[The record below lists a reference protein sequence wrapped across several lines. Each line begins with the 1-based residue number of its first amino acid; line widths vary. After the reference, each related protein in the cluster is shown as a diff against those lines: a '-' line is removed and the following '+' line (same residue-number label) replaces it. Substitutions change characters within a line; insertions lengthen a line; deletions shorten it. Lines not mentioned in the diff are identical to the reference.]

1 MPRQRYSQPYML
13 PFMLA
18 ELTISACETIARR
31 TTLIATGQCSAA
43 EYRRMIVE
51 KTEAAQASMFA
62 ATRAHPVTAAM
73 AAMAP
78 WLDST
83 RANAKRL
90 RRKR

>member
-1 MPRQRYSQPYML
+1 ML

-18 ELTISACETIARR
+18 ELTASACETIARR
-31 TTLIATGQCSAA
+31 TCLIAAGQCSAA
-43 EYRRMIVE
+43 EYSRMIVE

-62 ATRAHPVTAAM
+62 AARATPVTAAV

-83 RANAKRL
+83 RANARRL
-90 RRKR
+90 RRKG

>member
-1 MPRQRYSQPYML
+1 MPRHRSPQPYML

-18 ELTISACETIARR
+18 ELTVSACETIARR
-31 TTLIATGQCSAA
+31 TSLIATGQCSAA

-62 ATRAHPVTAAM
+62 VVTATPTTAVA

-78 WLDST
+78 WLHST

-90 RRKR
+90 RHKR

>member
-1 MPRQRYSQPYML
+1 
-13 PFMLA
+13 
-18 ELTISACETIARR
+18 
-31 TTLIATGQCSAA
+31 
-43 EYRRMIVE
+43 MIVE